1 MRTNGP
7 TVFGAFLARTQ
18 ETQVKL
24 LMDSNTAT
32 QAKQQTIATFFSSVT
47 PTHGTSQ
54 SRAAQMGSQPGHCK
68 GVTIDQAKEICHA
81 CCLSLMDHN
90 LITLFIDK

>member
-18 ETQVKL
+18 ETQEKL

-54 SRAAQMGSQPGHCK
+54 SSASIKCYTSGLLMRALQR
-68 GVTIDQAKEICHA
+68 V
-81 CCLSLMDHN
+81 
-90 LITLFIDK
+90 